1 MSDLIEL
8 RGVSMCYKRKRL
20 FGASMP
26 PKWVLDNISLGVREG
41 ECLGVVGRNGA
52 GKSSLLRLLAGIVQ
66 PDEGVV
72 RHRGQA
78 SLLTLQAGFIES
90 LSGRENIV
98 LGGMMLGA
106 SRKFIKDKM
115 DEIVNFSELGGE
127 IDNAL
132 YTYSTGMRARLGFSV
147 AYFSDP
153 EIILIDEVL
162 GVGDAEF
169 SKKSSAAMRE
179 KIRSN
184 RTIVLVSHNVDT
196 ILKNCNRAVLIEN
209 GKLIAEGVPQDVL
222 AAM

>member
-106 SRKFIKDKM
+106 SKKFIKDKM

-209 GKLIAEGVPQDVL
+209 GRLIAEGVPKDVL